1 MNQRTNIVW
10 TEQRARE
17 VINQPEI
24 TDVSQYIEAHAFLIY
39 MGEPYSQSFL
49 GVISEDG
56 TDIDWDMVDM
66 MWGEMGDF

>member
-1 MNQRTNIVW
+1 
-10 TEQRARE
+10 
-17 VINQPEI
+17 
-24 TDVSQYIEAHAFLIY
+24 

>member
-1 MNQRTNIVW
+1 MNQRTNIIW

-17 VINQPEI
+17 VVDQPEI
-24 TDVSQYIEAHAFLIY
+24 TDVSQYIEAHAVLIY

-56 TDIDWDMVDM
+56 TNIDWDMVDM

>member
-17 VINQPEI
+17 VANREVENPSEF
-24 TDVSQYIEAHAFLIY
+24 IEAHAFLIY

-56 TDIDWDMVDM
+56 TTIDWDMVDM
-66 MWGEMGDF
+66 MYEAY